1 MNHSCEPNAE
11 VRFEDAGPGAG
22 VVAAVHALREI
33 RVGEELRHSYV
44 DETRPVFLRAADLA
58 AFGFRCDCG
67 KVRASARRVVM
78 RLRDDAGCA
87 DLGKSTRSLLFF
99 QTSKR

>member
-1 MNHSCEPNAE
+1 MFPLTCLMNHSCEPNAE

-67 KVRASARRVVM
+67 RCARARGGS
-78 RLRDDAGCA
+78 
-87 DLGKSTRSLLFF
+87 
-99 QTSKR
+99 